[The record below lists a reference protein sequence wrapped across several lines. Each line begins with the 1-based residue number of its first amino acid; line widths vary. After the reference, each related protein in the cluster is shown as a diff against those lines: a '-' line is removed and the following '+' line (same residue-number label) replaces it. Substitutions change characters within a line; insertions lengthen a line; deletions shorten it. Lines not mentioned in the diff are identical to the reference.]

1 MFLSLAVQG
10 RPLCPS
16 ASQLLQ
22 IEAWVP
28 HSRKQTLLTASQE
41 AEGQVQSIPM
51 GIADMETIS
60 SSQNHGPSW
69 RDSRCWPIYRDT
81 GASSLG
87 HRRWRRYPG
96 KDSRPSTKRH
106 SFSLWKEQ
114 ERSNT
119 VNKGGGEY
127 FRSHTKHHHPVTI
140 HPGSCIWRII

>member
-10 RPLCPS
+10 WPLCPS
-16 ASQLLQ
+16 ASQSLQ
-22 IEAWVP
+22 IEAWAP

-41 AEGQVQSIPM
+41 AEGQVHSIPM

-87 HRRWRRYPG
+87 QQRWRRYPG

-119 VNKGGGEY
+119 VDKGGKSISGHTRNITIQLPSIQAPAFGE
-127 FRSHTKHHHPVTI
+127 
-140 HPGSCIWRII
+140 